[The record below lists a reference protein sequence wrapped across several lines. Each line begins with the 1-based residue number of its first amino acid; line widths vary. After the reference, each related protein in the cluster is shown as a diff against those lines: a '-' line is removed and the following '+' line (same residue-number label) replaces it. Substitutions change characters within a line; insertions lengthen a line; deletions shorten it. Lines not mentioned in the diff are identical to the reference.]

1 MTPEDRARISAEM
14 FGDHQRAMAAQQ
26 AQAADD
32 SRQWAEASRSL
43 LRQLAA
49 HTVRGVP
56 DLAAMILGRETTT
69 TGKEAGEH
77 VA

>member
-1 MTPEDRARISAEM
+1 MTPEERARISAEM
-14 FGDHQRAMAAQQ
+14 FADHQRAMAAQQ

-56 DLAAMILGRETTT
+56 DMAAMIAGREPTS
-69 TGKEAGEH
+69 GEEAGEH

>member
-1 MTPEDRARISAEM
+1 MSPEDRARISAEM
-14 FGDHQRAMAAQQ
+14 FAQHQRAMAAQQ

-56 DLAAMILGRETTT
+56 DLAAMICGEKPT
-69 TGKEAGEH
+69 TGEEAGEH

>member
-14 FGDHQRAMAAQQ
+14 FREHQVAMNAQQ

-32 SRQWAEASRSL
+32 SRQWAEASRTL

-56 DLAAMILGRETTT
+56 DLAAMIAGREPTS
-69 TGKEAGEH
+69 GEEAGEN

>member
-14 FGDHQRAMAAQQ
+14 FADHQRAMAAQQ

-49 HTVRGVP
+49 HTVQRVP
-56 DLAAMILGRETTT
+56 DITAMIAGREPTTS
-69 TGKEAGEH
+69 GEEAGEH

>member
-1 MTPEDRARISAEM
+1 MSPEDRARISAEM
-14 FGDHQRAMAAQQ
+14 FADHQRAMAAQQ

-32 SRQWAEASRSL
+32 SRQWAEASRTL

-56 DLAAMILGRETTT
+56 DLAAIIHGAEPTS
-69 TGKEAGEH
+69 GEEAGEH